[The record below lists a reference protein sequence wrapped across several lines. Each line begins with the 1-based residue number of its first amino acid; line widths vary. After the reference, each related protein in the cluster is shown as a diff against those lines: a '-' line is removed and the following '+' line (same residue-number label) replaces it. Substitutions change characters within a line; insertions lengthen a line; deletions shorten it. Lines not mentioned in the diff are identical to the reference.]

1 MTLAHILRPKSIQ
14 QIVGQ
19 THLIQGV
26 IGQMSKTG
34 KIINTIIWG
43 PPGTGKT
50 SIAQALALDTKSHF
64 RKINATESSVKEIRT
79 ILDFAKKSKPQD
91 TILFVDEIHRFN
103 KSQQDVLLP
112 AVEEGTITLFG
123 ATTENPKFSVNST
136 ILSRCIVIETKPLTK
151 KESVEL
157 ISKVAKHYSQKITFD
172 PPEAL
177 NTLLN
182 RSNGDARKL
191 ITVLEACIEVLQCN
205 QITNEVLDAIIPTK
219 HLIFDSTGQDHFDI
233 AHCYQEAI
241 QNSDVDSAIYW
252 LAKWLESGEEPA
264 YICRR
269 MLITAFEDC
278 YSNPEAASLAM
289 AATFATERTGMPEC
303 MIPMAAATCMMA
315 TSPRDKTA
323 YYAIKE
329 AINDVKNKTTI
340 HVPPELRAGTYGY
353 TKMVNKQYYNPPTE
367 KLYAI
372 GDMHGAFCYGPC
384 KLDETLRFLPSEGL
398 YIYELD
404 EKSSATSIIY
414 EEKDQKWVKT
424 K

>member
-1 MTLAHILRPKSIQ
+1 
-14 QIVGQ
+14 
-19 THLIQGV
+19 
-26 IGQMSKTG
+26 
-34 KIINTIIWG
+34 
-43 PPGTGKT
+43 
-50 SIAQALALDTKSHF
+50 
-64 RKINATESSVKEIRT
+64 
-79 ILDFAKKSKPQD
+79 
-91 TILFVDEIHRFN
+91 
-103 KSQQDVLLP
+103 
-112 AVEEGTITLFG
+112 VEEGIITLFG

-219 HLIFDSTGQDHFDI
+219 HLVFDSTGQDHFDI

-289 AATFATERTGMPEC
+289 AATFATERTGMHDTNGSSH
-303 MIPMAAATCMMA
+303 MY
-315 TSPRDKTA
+315 DG
-323 YYAIKE
+323 
-329 AINDVKNKTTI
+329 NKPQRQNSVLC
-340 HVPPELRAGTYGY
+340 HKRG
-353 TKMVNKQYYNPPTE
+353 NQ
-367 KLYAI
+367 
-372 GDMHGAFCYGPC
+372 
-384 KLDETLRFLPSEGL
+384 
-398 YIYELD
+398 
-404 EKSSATSIIY
+404 
-414 EEKDQKWVKT
+414 
-424 K
+424 